1 MEILLQ
7 RDLGSSML
15 SIAVILGWLGLFFV
29 FLRVLT
35 ILIKRILEGIS
46 KNRNYLNKSINLNLS
61 HKPFITKYNN
71 LKMSILD
78 KVKIGNS
85 VQINLELS
93 KDRLTK
99 ETIDAINVSS
109 LGKIINFKITDG
121 KGIGVVLQLSN
132 GKEQWFFEDEIDLL
146 DENGN
151 IIKKNNKKENS
162 NFIFDFL
169 RGLNYENKN
178 KVTELLNPINFFI
191 WLVVSFKDIF

>member
-1 MEILLQ
+1 
-7 RDLGSSML
+7 
-15 SIAVILGWLGLFFV
+15 
-29 FLRVLT
+29 
-35 ILIKRILEGIS
+35 
-46 KNRNYLNKSINLNLS
+46 
-61 HKPFITKYNN
+61 
-71 LKMSILD
+71 MSILD

-85 VQINLELS
+85 VQVNLQLS

-109 LGKIINFKITDG
+109 LGKISDFRITDG

-151 IIKKNNKKENS
+151 VIKKNNDKKENS

-178 KVTELLNPINFFI
+178 NVNELINPINFFL
-191 WLVVSFKDIF
+191 WLFVSFKDIF

>member
-1 MEILLQ
+1 
-7 RDLGSSML
+7 
-15 SIAVILGWLGLFFV
+15 
-29 FLRVLT
+29 
-35 ILIKRILEGIS
+35 
-46 KNRNYLNKSINLNLS
+46 
-61 HKPFITKYNN
+61 
-71 LKMSILD
+71 MSILD
-78 KVKIGNS
+78 KVKIGTS

-109 LGKIINFKITDG
+109 MAKISDFRITDG

-151 IIKKNNKKENS
+151 VIKKNNDKKENS
-162 NFIFDFL
+162 NFIFNFFK
-169 RGLNYENKN
+169 GLNYENKN
-178 KVTELLNPINFFI
+178 KVTELLNPVNFFM

>member
-1 MEILLQ
+1 
-7 RDLGSSML
+7 
-15 SIAVILGWLGLFFV
+15 
-29 FLRVLT
+29 
-35 ILIKRILEGIS
+35 
-46 KNRNYLNKSINLNLS
+46 
-61 HKPFITKYNN
+61 
-71 LKMSILD
+71 MSILD

-85 VQINLELS
+85 VQVNLELS
-93 KDRLTK
+93 KDRLNK

-109 LGKIINFKITDG
+109 LGKVSDFRITDG

-151 IIKKNNKKENS
+151 VIKKNYDKQENS

-178 KVTELLNPINFFI
+178 KVSELLNPINFFI
-191 WLVVSFKDIF
+191 WVVVSFKDIF